1 MDSRA
6 IFYPDLA
13 MVVLTIIVW
22 GRMYIERAG
31 QLRAARIRPQAVATS
46 AQMAAALA
54 DTRAAD
60 NFRNLFEVPVLFYLA
75 TVVAQA
81 TSQVSAVTL
90 TLAWSFV
97 ALRVLH
103 SAIQLTSNRVK
114 HRFAAYVVGSVALWL
129 LWARIGYGLLA

>member
-1 MDSRA
+1 
-6 IFYPDLA
+6 
-13 MVVLTIIVW
+13 
-22 GRMYIERAG
+22 
-31 QLRAARIRPQAVATS
+31 
-46 AQMAAALA
+46 
-54 DTRAAD
+54 
-60 NFRNLFEVPVLFYLA
+60 VPVLFYLA